1 MSKAEKFEFISCAG
15 IFIMHFSRVS
25 KISWKSSCP
34 SCDGQLSLYS
44 RLFPRSTRPY
54 ATNIHNGMIW
64 GHLTA
69 SKLIMLTF
77 LSHHSQALIWEV
89 TTWSRPNE
97 FTSFHSKRQV
107 ILAKTHPDI
116 THKELYMLGWCCRA
130 HKARYHRRYLA
141 YSFAELVSR
150 RGFQNMN
157 HISTPYWLFGEE
169 SSRYF
174 HDIIL
179 EQERG
184 WRAAEKEMNGKR
196 RWSSCPESERQEAIS
211 HVLRDVS

>member
-1 MSKAEKFEFISCAG
+1 MCC
-15 IFIMHFSRVS
+15 IFIMHFSRVL
-25 KISWKSSCP
+25 KTSWKSSCP

-64 GHLTA
+64 GRLAA
-69 SKLIMLTF
+69 SELRMLTF

-97 FTSFHSKRQV
+97 FTSFHSKRKV
-107 ILAKTHPDI
+107 ILAKNHSDT

-130 HKARYHRRYLA
+130 HKARYHCRYLA
-141 YSFAELVSR
+141 CSFAELVSR

-157 HISTPYWLFGEE
+157 LDSTPCRFFGTEN
-169 SSRYF
+169 SRYF

-179 EQERG
+179 EQIRG
-184 WRAAEKEMNGKR
+184 WRAAGKEMNGKW